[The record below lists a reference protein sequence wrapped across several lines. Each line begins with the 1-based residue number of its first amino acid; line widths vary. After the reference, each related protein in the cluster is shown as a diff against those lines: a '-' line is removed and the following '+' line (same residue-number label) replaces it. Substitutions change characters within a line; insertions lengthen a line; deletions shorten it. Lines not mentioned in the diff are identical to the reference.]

1 MKTLRNIIVSVVAM
15 LIALPAIAQQKT
27 SVQEI
32 WTVYLNEGIPVEYY
46 DAVPNIADFVY
57 SFCKAHRGM
66 RLTDEMENYLS
77 VDGYRNADVQEH
89 ICDLKAGYVRLLF
102 KSGADFQACYWNLPG
117 GKKRVAVMLYD
128 ENDPAPYAFLRF
140 YDYKAK
146 DKDMFALAPMPVTEE
161 CDPTLVFYNLPRKGK
176 DIDIIVRSSGSTGKY
191 IFNGEES
198 FTFDGSPE
206 CLGVEDGD
214 GDLEGDGNLLYC
226 ILSSEEETPI
236 ITEEGQIIYSI
247 PAGVYN
253 IRLREPE
260 EGMWRIV
267 GYALDTAEEEYVI
280 DTAYDG
286 GLYIT
291 SDHLCL
297 YTANYGNTPLK
308 LYSMPD
314 DDSPVVTIIVEG
326 DSVVHPIGATEDYYW
341 IHVVFG
347 DYDGWIQI
355 TNLCSNPYT
364 SCS

>member
-1 MKTLRNIIVSVVAM
+1 MKTLRNIILSVAAM

-146 DKDMFALAPMPVTEE
+146 E
-161 CDPTLVFYNLPRKGK
+161 
-176 DIDIIVRSSGSTGKY
+176 
-191 IFNGEES
+191 
-198 FTFDGSPE
+198 
-206 CLGVEDGD
+206 
-214 GDLEGDGNLLYC
+214 
-226 ILSSEEETPI
+226 
-236 ITEEGQIIYSI
+236 
-247 PAGVYN
+247 
-253 IRLREPE
+253 
-260 EGMWRIV
+260 
-267 GYALDTAEEEYVI
+267 
-280 DTAYDG
+280 
-286 GLYIT
+286 
-291 SDHLCL
+291 
-297 YTANYGNTPLK
+297 
-308 LYSMPD
+308 
-314 DDSPVVTIIVEG
+314 IVEKT
-326 DSVVHPIGATEDYYW
+326 PPPLE
-341 IHVVFG
+341 
-347 DYDGWIQI
+347 
-355 TNLCSNPYT
+355 
-364 SCS
+364 